1 MSLQASKIFDLL
13 KQKRSEFAQF
23 SQETAAR
30 MSEYHGALAD
40 FVEQPEVERMALL
53 KRHAEMLGAR
63 PVESLAAAK
72 QGVVAA
78 GLVWQS
84 REESHVWVR
93 DRLQGV
99 TTFAVDGSQIYP
111 GKDLSIPVAL
121 VQIGWFE
128 NPHQADG
135 SYTKDVR
142 VDVMTPE
149 ALRDENGDFADR
161 KVNMRRYEMEID
173 RLVEYIEAH
182 PQAENCLL
190 FLDGSMVATFAT
202 RFDEA
207 TQKFYVNALKRLLR
221 ASERYQVP
229 VVGYIDTSYADDLT
243 LMLRRLYGLSEA
255 AMVHD
260 AQLVNRLPL
269 EWGDRTSLFRCE
281 RAEILSGYEEQ
292 QHRIGFLYLKTTREN
307 YPVRLEIP
315 LWVYEAGRLE
325 QIIDWVRAEVIVGGG
340 YPYAIETAD
349 QTAVLQASDRALFF
363 QIVQEWAARENLKLR
378 LSRKM
383 VSKMRRR

>member
-1 MSLQASKIFDLL
+1 MSLQAAKIFDLL

-30 MSEYHGALAD
+30 MNEYHGALAD
-40 FVEQPEVERMALL
+40 FVGQSEGERMALL

-63 PVESLAAAK
+63 PVESLAVAK
-72 QGVVAA
+72 QGVMAA

-84 REESHVWVR
+84 REESHGWVR

-173 RLVEYIEAH
+173 RLVEYMEAH
-182 PQAENCLL
+182 PNAENCLL

-207 TQKFYVNALKRLLR
+207 TQQFYVNALKRLLR

-255 AMVHD
+255 TMVHD

-325 QIIDWVRAEVIVGGG
+325 QILDWVRAEVIVGGG

>member
-255 AMVHD
+255 TMVHD